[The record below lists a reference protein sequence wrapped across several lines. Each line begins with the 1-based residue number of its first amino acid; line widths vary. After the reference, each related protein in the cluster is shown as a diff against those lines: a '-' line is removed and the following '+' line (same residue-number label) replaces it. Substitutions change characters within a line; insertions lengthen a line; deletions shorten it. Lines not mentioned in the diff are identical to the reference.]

1 MLKIENLSKSYG
13 KFKAVDDFN
22 LTVKQ
27 GEIYGFVGPNGAGK
41 TTIMKIMSG
50 LLTADSGTVTICDEN
65 LLKNVNKLKQSIGYM
80 PDFFGVYDN
89 LTVIEYLQFYSSSYG
104 IANDVALNRAKEL
117 LELVN
122 LLDKTNEYVDGLSRG
137 MKQRLCLARTLVHNP
152 DILILDEPASG
163 LDPLTRHEL
172 KFILKNLSE
181 KGKTIIISSHILTEL
196 AEICSNICIIE
207 KGKVILNGN
216 IDEIMYQVDASNP
229 LIINVLGEADKA
241 VEILKKNRYV
251 RTLSLDEKNIVVT
264 FVGRREDEAELLK
277 QLITNDVEVVSF
289 KREQSN
295 LESLFLKIID
305 KGTQTQKRAEM
316 EKYIYEA
323 ESGF

>member
-50 LLTADSGTVTICDEN
+50 LLSADSGTVTICDEN

-89 LTVIEYLQFYSSSYG
+89 LTVIEYLQFYSSAYG
-104 IANDVALNRAKEL
+104 IANDDALIRAKEL

-122 LLDKTNEYVDGLSRG
+122 LQDKTNEYVDGLSRG

-216 IDEIMYQVDASNP
+216 IDEIMYQVDSSNP
-229 LIINVLGEADKA
+229 LIINVLGETDKT
-241 VEILKKNRYV
+241 VKILKKNRYV

-305 KGTQTQKRAEM
+305 KGT
-316 EKYIYEA
+316 EA
-323 ESGF
+323 

>member
-1 MLKIENLSKSYG
+1 MMLKIENLSKSYG
-13 KFKAVDDFN
+13 KFKAVDNFN
-22 LTVKQ
+22 LTIKE

-50 LLTADSGTVTICDEN
+50 LLPADSGTITIADEN
-65 LLKNVNKLKQSIGYM
+65 ILHNVNKLKQNIGYM

-89 LTVIEYLQFYSSSYG
+89 LTVIEYLQFYSSTYG
-104 IANDVALNRAKEL
+104 IKNDVSLARAYEL

-122 LLDKTNEYVDGLSRG
+122 LQDKANDYVDGLSRG

-152 DILILDEPASG
+152 DFIILDEPASG
-163 LDPLTRHEL
+163 LDPITRHEL

-196 AEICSNICIIE
+196 AEMCSNICIIE
-207 KGKVILNGN
+207 KGKVIMNGN
-216 IDEIMYQVDASNP
+216 IDEILYQVDASNP
-229 LIINVLGEADKA
+229 LIINVLKDADNA
-241 VEILKKNRYV
+241 VIILKKNRYV
-251 RTLSLDEKNIVVT
+251 RTLSLDEKNIVVS
-264 FVGRREDEAELLK
+264 FIGRREDEAELLK
-277 QLITNDVEVVSF
+277 ELVTNGVSVVSF

-305 KGTQTQKRAEM
+305 KGNDV
-316 EKYIYEA
+316 
-323 ESGF
+323 

>member
-13 KFKAVDDFN
+13 KFKAVDNFN
-22 LTVKQ
+22 LTVKE

-50 LLTADSGTVTICDEN
+50 LLPADSGKITLGEEDI
-65 LLKNVNKLKQSIGYM
+65 LKNVNKLKQNIGYM

-89 LTVIEYLQFYSSSYG
+89 LTVIEYLQFYSSAYG
-104 IANDVALNRAKEL
+104 IASDIALCRANEL
-117 LELVN
+117 LALVS
-122 LLDKTNEYVDGLSRG
+122 LQDKANEYVDGLSRG

-152 DILILDEPASG
+152 EVIILDEPASG

-207 KGKVILNGN
+207 KGKVIMNGN
-216 IDEIMYQVDASNP
+216 IDEILYQVDASNP
-229 LIINVLGEADKA
+229 LIIDVLNDSNKA

-251 RTLSLDEKNIVVT
+251 RTLSLDDKNIVVT

-277 QLITNDVEVVSF
+277 QLLVNDVLVVSF

-305 KGTQTQKRAEM
+305 KGN
-316 EKYIYEA
+316 EA
-323 ESGF
+323 

>member
-13 KFKAVDDFN
+13 KFKAVSDFN
-22 LTVKQ
+22 LTVKE

-41 TTIMKIMSG
+41 TTIMKIMAG
-50 LLTADSGTVTICDEN
+50 LLSADDGSVSVDGDN
-65 LLKNVNKLKQSIGYM
+65 LLKNVTRLKQVVGYM

-89 LTVIEYLQFYSSSYG
+89 LTVIEYLQFYSSAYG
-104 IANDVALNRAKEL
+104 IPSDIAIARAKEL

-122 LLDKTNEYVDGLSRG
+122 LQDKINDYVDGLSRG

-152 DILILDEPASG
+152 DIIILDEPASG
-163 LDPLTRHEL
+163 LDPLTRYEL
-172 KFILKNLSE
+172 KYILKNLSE

-196 AEICSNICIIE
+196 AEVCSNICIIE

-216 IDEIMYQVDASNP
+216 IEEIMYQVDSSNP
-229 LIINVLGEADKA
+229 LIIDVLGETDKA
-241 VEILKKNRYV
+241 VGILKKNIYV
-251 RTLSLDEKNIVVT
+251 RTLSLDEKSIVIS

-277 QLITNDVEVVSF
+277 QLITNDIKVVSF

-295 LESLFLKIID
+295 LESLFLKIIE
-305 KGTQTQKRAEM
+305 KGNT
-316 EKYIYEA
+316 EK
-323 ESGF
+323 

>member
-1 MLKIENLSKSYG
+1 MMLKIENLTKSYG

-22 LTVKQ
+22 LTICD

-50 LLTADSGTVTICDEN
+50 LLPADSGTITVDDEN
-65 LLKNVNKLKQSIGYM
+65 ILDNINNLKQRIGYM
-80 PDFFGVYDN
+80 PDFFGIYDN
-89 LTVIEYLQFYSSSYG
+89 LTVIEYLQFYCGAYG
-104 IANDVALNRAKEL
+104 VVGDVALNRAYEL

-122 LLDKTNEYVDGLSRG
+122 LNDKADEYVDGLSRG

-152 DILILDEPASG
+152 DIIILDEPASG

-172 KFILKNLSE
+172 KYILKNLSE

-207 KGKVILNGN
+207 KGKVVMNGN
-216 IDEIMYQVDASNP
+216 IDEILYQVDASNP
-229 LIINVLGEADKA
+229 LIINVLNDASA
-241 VEILKKNRYV
+241 AIAILKKNRNV
-251 RTLSLDEKNIVVT
+251 RTIALDEKNIVVT

-277 QLITNDVEVVSF
+277 ELIMHDILVVSF

-295 LESLFLKIID
+295 LESLFLKVIE
-305 KGTQTQKRAEM
+305 KGR
-316 EKYIYEA
+316 
-323 ESGF
+323 